1 MFIRSRLA
9 KFTIMAPTT
18 DKLDEMTSRL
28 LDADEVIRRLE
39 SRLGRLHAKL
49 RLGIEREHEEQAF
62 GQGLT
67 FLHVENMPL
76 TQAAIEV
83 ALRATGTF
91 WRGRANA
98 SKVALKRNMSALRIC
113 RRLLTASR
121 FCILATCTRT

>member
-1 MFIRSRLA
+1 
-9 KFTIMAPTT
+9 MAPTT

-83 ALRATGTF
+83 ALRATGTY

-98 SKVALKRNMSALRIC
+98 SKVH
-113 RRLLTASR
+113 
-121 FCILATCTRT
+121 